1 MNVHMKAVIDIILLI
16 IIAMC
21 TWNGYK
27 RGLIGGITAILAIV
41 IALFGG
47 SLLSSAYAHEVVPA
61 LEPFVDGYI
70 DSQNTRE
77 EILDNMGY
85 GSSDLSLADILKQDS
100 SLRYDYAYEC
110 FSIVGIY
117 EKHSEVL
124 AQKAVSYADENNA
137 DMTAAVVA
145 VLCDTITYVAALVV
159 AFLLILILLIALGNI
174 LNLSFR
180 LPNMENLDEVGGAV
194 LGFAKGFLYCILLS
208 WALSFLGMVI
218 GKETMDHTT
227 LGRFFL
233 IFDFL
238 TGSLL

>member
-85 GSSDLSLADILKQDS
+85 GSSDLSLDDILKQDS

-110 FSIVGIY
+110 FSSVGIY

-124 AQKAVSYADENNA
+124 AQKVAEAEPYAVIKVKMGVPGDRE
-137 DMTAAVVA
+137 
-145 VLCDTITYVAALVV
+145 LIETIRHHKT
-159 AFLLILILLIALGNI
+159 N
-174 LNLSFR
+174 
-180 LPNMENLDEVGGAV
+180 
-194 LGFAKGFLYCILLS
+194 
-208 WALSFLGMVI
+208 
-218 GKETMDHTT
+218 
-227 LGRFFL
+227 
-233 IFDFL
+233 
-238 TGSLL
+238 